1 MVTLLAH
8 FAILKHDRICL
19 NDKMYLILLAT
30 FLFFKIHI
38 HFVVIDAF
46 FFLLQI
52 NAQQV
57 TVQTQQQ
64 TSQQQKVT
72 YTTQPAIKT
81 QFLTTPISQTQK
93 PGGTQQVQAQI
104 QVQVTQ
110 FYTFKHYCDWITL
123 KLTGDVAF

>member
-1 MVTLLAH
+1 M
-8 FAILKHDRICL
+8 
-19 NDKMYLILLAT
+19 
-30 FLFFKIHI
+30 FFKVLLS
-38 HFVVIDAF
+38 FVVIDVF
-46 FFLLQI
+46 FSLAQI

-72 YTTQPAIKT
+72 YATQPAIKT

-110 FYTFKHYCDWITL
+110 VYTFKLYWDWRIVKT
-123 KLTGDVAF
+123 TGEVEFSPHSF

>member
-1 MVTLLAH
+1 M
-8 FAILKHDRICL
+8 
-19 NDKMYLILLAT
+19 LAT
-30 FLFFKIHI
+30 YQFLKIHLY
-38 HFVVIDAF
+38 FVLTF
-46 FFLLQI
+46 FSLLQI

-104 QVQVTQ
+104 QVQVTRAD
-110 FYTFKHYCDWITL
+110 TS
-123 KLTGDVAF
+123 KLYSGWRIGKVTGDVAF

>member
-1 MVTLLAH
+1 
-8 FAILKHDRICL
+8 
-19 NDKMYLILLAT
+19 MY
-30 FLFFKIHI
+30 
-38 HFVVIDAF
+38 FVVIDAF
-46 FFLLQI
+46 FSLLQI

-110 FYTFKHYCDWITL
+110 VYTFKLYCDWRIV
-123 KLTGDVAF
+123 KMTGDVAFYHPLILILVTCLFKLTL

>member
-1 MVTLLAH
+1 M
-8 FAILKHDRICL
+8 
-19 NDKMYLILLAT
+19 
-30 FLFFKIHI
+30 
-38 HFVVIDAF
+38 
-46 FFLLQI
+46 
-52 NAQQV
+52 

-104 QVQVTQ
+104 QVQVTP
-110 FYTFKHYCDWITL
+110 FHASKHRCEGIILEITGVVTFQHLL
-123 KLTGDVAF
+123 KLIPVIYLFELT

>member
-1 MVTLLAH
+1 MNFVSYIPILENTLI
-8 FAILKHDRICL
+8 FCI
-19 NDKMYLILLAT
+19 N
-30 FLFFKIHI
+30 
-38 HFVVIDAF
+38 F
-46 FFLLQI
+46 FFSLLQI

-104 QVQVTQ
+104 QVQVTRV
-110 FYTFKHYCDWITL
+110 YTSELYSGWRIGKV
-123 KLTGDVAF
+123 TGDM

>member
-1 MVTLLAH
+1 MLSTY
-8 FAILKHDRICL
+8 I
-19 NDKMYLILLAT
+19 
-30 FLFFKIHI
+30 FFKIRI
-38 HFVVIDAF
+38 SFIGIDAF
-46 FFLLQI
+46 FSLLQI

-72 YTTQPAIKT
+72 YATQPAIKT

-110 FYTFKHYCDWITL
+110 VYTFKLFWDWRIV
-123 KLTGDVAF
+123 KMTGEVEFSTHSF